1 MKAHISM
8 CLCSVNIVSKL
19 FRPQF
24 SNRCYRWIG
33 PLNNM
38 ATLSSSGK
46 EIFPQTVRSIES
58 YFKQKEIQFQH
69 GHTTIIAKCPF
80 CATTSS
86 RESRTSAIENQGS
99 FSLFVNKTTG
109 SHVCNSCGTSGTWNQ
124 LKVCYQGLALVSICE
139 IDVTSFSEDGRG
151 VKWLCN

>member
-1 MKAHISM
+1 MYSAISLTLANLALGTRLSLRM
-8 CLCSVNIVSKL
+8 SAIRNIFNKYNMAYLYRVNIVSKL
-19 FRPQF
+19 FRLQF

-80 CATTSS
+80 CATISS
-86 RESRTSAIENQGS
+86 RESMTSAIEYQGS

-124 LKVCYQGLALVSICE
+124 LKV
-139 IDVTSFSEDGRG
+139 
-151 VKWLCN
+151 